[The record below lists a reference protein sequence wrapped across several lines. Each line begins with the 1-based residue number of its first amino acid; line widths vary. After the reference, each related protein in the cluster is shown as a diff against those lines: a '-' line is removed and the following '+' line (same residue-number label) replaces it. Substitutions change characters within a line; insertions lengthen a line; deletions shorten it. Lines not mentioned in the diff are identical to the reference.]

1 MEIQE
6 ALKWT
11 DDLVFASTGKHLD
24 SLQRS
29 IFEGVW
35 ENKPYKNIAE
45 DYHCTPDHIRKTAS
59 QLWQLLSDIL
69 GEEVKKSNIRSKLER
84 IEFSH
89 ISSLGSD
96 STQIFGNIN
105 ICSKI
110 CPYPKPKKAT
120 KSRSPTTTNP
130 DNIQPK
136 KNHDLTDA
144 PKPHNLYNRT
154 NELATLK
161 QWILVENSPIV
172 TITGLSGIGKTTL
185 ARQLVE
191 EIKDNFQGVIWRN
204 HSKFTTLKSLQT
216 NLIEFLS
223 QEQKTKYSSILD
235 YLRSRSFPGGET
247 HRCLIILDDFQETLT
262 TGEFVTTYIP
272 EYKNYGK
279 LIKEIAHS
287 PHNSCLL
294 LLSWEKPTEIANLET
309 ENCHCHTLQLQGLGK
324 SATELLKL
332 KKLTDEDKWL
342 ELINL
347 YSGNPLWLNII
358 ASTIQDL
365 FNGRVSQFLS
375 YSSLFLGD
383 LEPILHEHY
392 RRLSESEKLIMLWLA
407 NQNLGRNICNKPPEF
422 SGNNVFLGAIQSL
435 RKRGLI
441 KKNVS
446 KEGSVFTLEPVIKQY
461 VKNQSNS

>member
-1 MEIQE
+1 MDVQKI
-6 ALKWT
+6 LKWA
-11 DDLVFASTGKHLD
+11 DELILAKTGAHLN
-24 SLQRS
+24 SLEQA
-29 IFEGVW
+29 ILTGVW
-35 ENKPYKNIAE
+35 NSQKYKEIAHE
-45 DYHCTPDHIRKTAS
+45 YHCTEANVKRVAGN
-59 QLWQLLSDIL
+59 LWKLISETLNEKVDKKNFRATVERLYFSNSNVVDFVKSKFYDSRISICGESCHSD
-69 GEEVKKSNIRSKLER
+69 E
-84 IEFSH
+84 
-89 ISSLGSD
+89 
-96 STQIFGNIN
+96 T
-105 ICSKI
+105 
-110 CPYPKPKKAT
+110 P

-262 TGEFVTTYIP
+262 TGEFVSTYIP

-407 NQNLGRNICNKPPEF
+407 NQDFGGNICNKPPEF

-446 KEGSVFTLEPVIKQY
+446 KEGSLFTLEPVIKQY